1 MADISFEDFV
11 DQQVA
16 EAEQAQSMDWP
27 QRREDWI
34 NHLNKFYELALGFLE
49 KYIEEEKIHIRWATK
64 RINEDFIGNYD
75 VKSLEVSIGA
85 VIKIH
90 FDPIGTNLI
99 GAKGRVDMHGPHGTV
114 RFVLVPKTDSSPSPV
129 TIQDEPKPQ
138 AMELKTLKE
147 TSDIKYEDC
156 VWKIST
162 RPPNIKYIE
171 LEEESF
177 LSAVM
182 EVANA

>member
-27 QRREDWI
+27 QKREDWK
-34 NHLNKFYELALGFLE
+34 NCLDEFYKLALGFLQ
-49 KYIEEEKIHIRWATK
+49 KYIKEEKIHIRWATK
-64 RINEDFIGNYD
+64 SINEDYIGNYD
-75 VKSLEVSIGA
+75 VRSLEVSIGA
-85 VIKIH
+85 AITIH

-114 RFVLVPKTDSSPSPV
+114 RFLLVPKTDSSPSPV

-138 AMELKTLKE
+138 AMKLKTLKE

-162 RPPNIKYIE
+162 RPPDIQYIE

-177 LSAVM
+177 LSAIM

>member
-1 MADISFEDFV
+1 MADISFDDFV
-11 DQQVA
+11 DQQIA

-34 NHLNKFYELALGFLE
+34 KHLDKFYELIGGFLQ
-49 KYIEEEKIHIRWATK
+49 KYIEEEKIHIRWTTK
-64 RINEDFIGNYD
+64 HINEDYIGNYD
-75 VKSLEVSIGA
+75 VKSLEVLIGA

-129 TIQDEPKPQ
+129 TIRDEPQPP
-138 AMELKTLKE
+138 AVELKTLKE
-147 TSDIKYEDC
+147 TSEIKYEDC

-162 RPPNIKYIE
+162 RPPAIQYIE

-177 LSAVM
+177 LSAIM
-182 EVANA
+182 EIANA

>member
-1 MADISFEDFV
+1 MADISFDDFV
-11 DQQVA
+11 DQQIA
-16 EAEQAQSMDWP
+16 EAEQAQAMDWP

-34 NHLNKFYELALGFLE
+34 KHLEKFYELALGFLE
-49 KYIEEEKIHIRWATK
+49 KYIQEEKIHIRWITK
-64 RINEDFIGNYD
+64 HINEDYIGNYD

-114 RFVLVPKTDSSPSPV
+114 RFVLVPKTDSSPPPV
-129 TIQDEPKPQ
+129 TIQEESKSSTV
-138 AMELKTLKE
+138 ELKMSIGTPN
-147 TSDIKYEDC
+147 IKYEDC

-162 RPPNIKYIE
+162 MPPNIQYIE

-177 LSAVM
+177 LSAIM

>member
-1 MADISFEDFV
+1 MADISFDDFV
-11 DQQVA
+11 DQQIA
-16 EAEQAQSMDWP
+16 EAEQAQSMNWP

-34 NHLNKFYELALGFLE
+34 THLNQFYELIEGFLQ
-49 KYIEEEKIHIRWATK
+49 KYIDEEKIHIRWTTK
-64 RINEDFIGNYD
+64 HINEDYIGNYD

-85 VIKIH
+85 VTKIH

-99 GAKGRVDMHGPHGTV
+99 GAKGRVDMRGPHGTV

-129 TIQDEPKPQ
+129 TIRDEPQPP
-138 AMELKTLKE
+138 AVELKMLKE

-162 RPPNIKYIE
+162 RSPAIQYIE
-171 LEEESF
+171 LEEEFF
-177 LSAVM
+177 LSAIM